1 MAKGRRQ
8 YDAEF
13 KFNCVLQLLSGR
25 KSIAQ
30 LSREYNVKSS
40 VISRWRQR
48 FLERGQEVFEAG
60 NGRNEE
66 EARIAELERLVGR
79 LTLELEATK
88 KVSSWLNRR

>member
-1 MAKGRRQ
+1 MAKGRRD

-13 KFNCVLQLLSGR
+13 KFNCVLQLLTGQ
-25 KSIAQ
+25 KSIAH
-30 LSREYNVKSS
+30 LSREYNIKSS

-48 FLERGQEVFEAG
+48 FLEHGPEVFETG